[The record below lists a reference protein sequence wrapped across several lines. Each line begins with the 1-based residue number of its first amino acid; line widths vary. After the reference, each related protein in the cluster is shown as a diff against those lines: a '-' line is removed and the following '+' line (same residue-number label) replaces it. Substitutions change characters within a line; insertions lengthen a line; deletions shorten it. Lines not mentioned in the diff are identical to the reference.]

1 MNGQS
6 SLVAAVVGLGCTD
19 STLAVADLTDIQLPP
34 IVSKILFCACTLYE
48 LHCLLQVSYASLR
61 RWDNPM
67 NYSSVVR
74 IVPSYSQLA
83 QALVKLVSHFNWK
96 RVGFIT
102 EEIAMS
108 LKVIQH
114 LHDNIT

>member
-1 MNGQS
+1 
-6 SLVAAVVGLGCTD
+6 
-19 STLAVADLTDIQLPP
+19 
-34 IVSKILFCACTLYE
+34 
-48 LHCLLQVSYASLR
+48 
-61 RWDNPM
+61 M

-114 LHDNIT
+114 LNDNIT